1 MSEEVYIDPESG
13 MKLRKLAE
21 LKPTAAKDYQ
31 DAMLKRVEH
40 FAHEKDSSFN
50 SLVQN
55 TIVSGL
61 KFLLETK
68 VHLDKILGDNKEQV
82 QDIVEKVIL
91 FGL

>member
-1 MSEEVYIDPESG
+1 

-21 LKPTAAKDYQ
+21 LKPTAAKEYQ

-50 SLVQN
+50 SVVQN
-55 TIVSGL
+55 TIVSRL

-68 VHLDKILGDNKEQV
+68 VQVDKLLGDNKEKV
-82 QDIVEKVIL
+82 QDVLEKVLL